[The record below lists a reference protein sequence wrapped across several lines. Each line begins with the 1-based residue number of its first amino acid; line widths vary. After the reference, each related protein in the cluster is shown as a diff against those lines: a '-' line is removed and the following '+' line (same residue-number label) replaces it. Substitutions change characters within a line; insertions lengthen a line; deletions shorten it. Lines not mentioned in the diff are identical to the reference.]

1 MDENDGPYKLVAK
14 LRRGGVVEAYSI
26 AKETREGIGRNPTIY
41 LKEIVPDAGE
51 GQNARHICNLLNK
64 EWRMQQRKNE
74 IEEVLNDEASGVDGR
89 GLDGDAE

>member
-14 LRRGGVVEAYSI
+14 LRRGGSVESYSI
-26 AKETREGIGRNPTIY
+26 AKETREGIVNKTIY
-41 LKEIVPDAGE
+41 LREIVPDAGE

-74 IEEVLNDEASGVDGR
+74 LEVIHDEVAGAYRS

>member
-14 LRRGGVVEAYSI
+14 LRRGGAVESYSI
-26 AKETREGIGRNPTIY
+26 AKETREGIRNQTIY
-41 LKEIVPDAGE
+41 LREIVPDAGE

-74 IEEVLNDEASGVDGR
+74 LEVIHDEVAGAYRS